1 MVGSRTARARA
12 TALLRDAGRALD
24 RAPTV
29 STPVVMARATAFLYL
44 TADVFCGAAMLS
56 QWHLVARPWA
66 AAASVAA
73 TAAVGVLVWRRG
85 RRWRPAAYHA
95 LVVAGTALVTASVV
109 LSPGGATAVALS
121 SVYALEA
128 VLASFLFRFRL
139 ALAHVAVMLAAC
151 AGAFAVTGGVSV
163 AESLLVS
170 GEIVI
175 ASWVA
180 GWLTRVAA
188 DSEVDALCGLPNR
201 RGLDRQL
208 AAGTAAAA
216 ERGGLVLAVID
227 LDFFKAVNDTAGH
240 AEGDRVL
247 REAAAAWQG
256 VLGRRHVLARLGGDE
271 FALLLHE
278 VDRAGAEE
286 VAERL
291 RSALGELTCTIGL
304 ARWEQGDS
312 PSMLLSRADAAL
324 YTGKRAGRDRVTW
337 HESDTGALSEPLH
350 AALLAGDLQV
360 HYQPIVDLGSGELE
374 GVEAL
379 VRWPDGAGGWHAPD
393 TFIPTAEA
401 TGLIRPLG
409 EWVLHQACAD
419 AQEWRRAG
427 LVLEKL
433 SVNVSPLQL
442 QEPGFPAVVRRVL
455 AETGLDATA
464 LVLEVTESTL
474 GVEGGRSAQLLAELR
489 REGVRVAIDDF
500 GTGYSTL
507 SRLRDVPVDVLKID
521 RAFVSTLGQERSH
534 APIVAAVVAMA
545 GALGMRTVAEGVE
558 TPEQAV
564 LLRAMGC
571 TSAQGFLYSRAVP
584 AQVLLERW
592 RPSVPAGAA
601 AGALETATARRP

>member
-1 MVGSRTARARA
+1 MTGSRTARARA

-56 QWHLVARPWA
+56 QWHLVAWPWA
-66 AAASVAA
+66 AAAFVAA
-73 TAAVGVLVWRRG
+73 TFAVGVLVWRRG
-85 RRWRPAAYHA
+85 RRWRPPAYHA
-95 LVVAGTALVTASVV
+95 LVAAGTALVTAAVV

-128 VLASFLFRFRL
+128 ILASFLFRFRL
-139 ALAHVAVMLAAC
+139 ALAHVAGMLVAC
-151 AGAFAVTGGVSV
+151 AAAFAVTGGVSV

-170 GEIVI
+170 GEVLI

-188 DSEVDALCGLPNR
+188 DSEVDALTGLPNR
-201 RGLDRQL
+201 RGLDRHL
-208 AAGTAAAA
+208 ADRTSAAD
-216 ERGGLVLAVID
+216 RSSGLVVAVID
-227 LDFFKAVNDTAGH
+227 LDYFKAVNDTTGH
-240 AEGDRVL
+240 AEGDRML
-247 REAAAAWQG
+247 REAAAAWRG
-256 VLGRRHVLARLGGDE
+256 VLDRRHVLARIGGDE
-271 FALLLHE
+271 FALLLVD
-278 VDRAGAEE
+278 VDRAGAQE

-291 RSALGELTCTIGL
+291 RAALAGMTCTVGL
-304 ARWEQGDS
+304 ARWQRGDS
-312 PSMLLSRADAAL
+312 ASMLLSRADAAL
-324 YTGKRAGRDRVTW
+324 YAGKRAGRDRVTW

-350 AALLAGDLQV
+350 AAMLAGEMQV
-360 HYQPIVDLGSGELE
+360 HYQPIVDLDTGALE

-379 VRWPDGAGGWHAPD
+379 ARWPDGVGGWHAPD

-401 TGLIRPLG
+401 TGLIGPLG

-419 AQEWRRAG
+419 AQQWLEAG
-427 LVLEKL
+427 MALEKL

-442 QEPGFPAVVRRVL
+442 QEPGFAEVVRRVL
-455 AETGLDATA
+455 AETGLPASR

-474 GVEGGRSAQLLAELR
+474 GVESGRSAQALAELR
-489 REGVRVAIDDF
+489 RDGVRVAIDDF

-521 RAFVSTLGQERSH
+521 RAFVASLGQERSH

-545 GALGMRTVAEGVE
+545 GALGLRTVAEGVE
-558 TPEQAV
+558 TAEQAA

-571 TSAQGFLYSRAVP
+571 TEVQGFLYSRALP
-584 AQVLLERW
+584 AQALLELW
-592 RPSVPAGAA
+592 RTGATGAA
-601 AGALETATARRP
+601 GSAPAPRTAARRP